1 MAKKVRLLL
10 LLLCV
15 LSLTGCLPNMTLNDR
30 ALLGCIGID
39 KKEDG
44 YLITMELVF
53 PSSGDKQGVSAENAV
68 VLSAQGLTVTD
79 AIQQAAL
86 QLGKQ
91 LFIGQTRVLI
101 LGNELVEEGVSEL
114 LLDLSKNPE
123 LRQNIQLCVSTGEA
137 SQVILAEM
145 PKQFLPSEAL
155 ESLLESA
162 GQNSLSHSVALFE
175 YLRAAESPYQA
186 AVLPIIE
193 VTETEEAQ
201 KENTLGKLRLNGLA
215 LLQNG
220 RMIDTLSASECRAY
234 RLLSNQF
241 SQTVINV
248 ESDRHD
254 IASLRVYTARSRI
267 SFSEEEG
274 FSIQVKAEAALPEHK
289 LQQGAAQAGHMQLLL
304 TEEAIKCLEAE
315 CNQFLQHTLADRQTD
330 VLGLWRK
337 IGHKAPGL
345 WNTLS
350 QNWKDAM
357 PEYLPSVT
365 VEFTLSRGEVH

>member
-1 MAKKVRLLL
+1 MAKKVPLLL

-44 YLITMELVF
+44 YLVTMELVF
-53 PSSGDKQGVSAENAV
+53 PSSGDEKGVTAENAV

-137 SQVILAEM
+137 AQIILAEM

-193 VTETEEAQ
+193 AAEEESQ
-201 KENTLGKLRLNGLA
+201 KENALGKLRLNGLA

-254 IASLRVYTARSRI
+254 VASLRVYAAKSRI
-267 SFSEEEG
+267 RFSEEEG
-274 FSIQVKAEAALPEHK
+274 FSIQVEAQAALPEHK
-289 LQQGAAQAGHMQLLL
+289 LQQGAAQTGHMQVLL

-315 CNQFLQHTLADRQTD
+315 CNQFLQHTLADRRTD

-357 PEYLPSVT
+357 PEYLPTVT

>member
-1 MAKKVRLLL
+1 MAKTVRLLL

-44 YLITMELVF
+44 YLVTMELVF
-53 PSSGDKQGVSAENAV
+53 PSSGDEKGVTADNAV

-137 SQVILAEM
+137 AQIILAEM

-193 VTETEEAQ
+193 AAEEESQ
-201 KENTLGKLRLNGLA
+201 KENALGKLRLNGLA

-254 IASLRVYTARSRI
+254 VASLRVYAAKSQI

-274 FSIQVKAEAALPEHK
+274 FSIQVEAQAALPEHK
-289 LQQGAAQAGHMQLLL
+289 LQQGAAQTGHMQVLL

-315 CNQFLQHTLADRQTD
+315 CNQFLQHTLADRRTD

-357 PEYLPSVT
+357 PEYLPTVT